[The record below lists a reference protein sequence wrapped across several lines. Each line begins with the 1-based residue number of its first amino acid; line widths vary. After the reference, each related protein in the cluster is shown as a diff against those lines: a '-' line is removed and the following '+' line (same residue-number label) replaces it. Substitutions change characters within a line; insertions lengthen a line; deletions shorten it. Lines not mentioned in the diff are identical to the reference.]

1 MAVLNTD
8 RTIERIKSAT
18 ENSKIAV
25 FHVGSKHKF
34 LTLFDDTVRTQNRI
48 ARKEHDYIGSYFG
61 KNGAKFFER
70 LLLTKCI

>member
-8 RTIERIKSAT
+8 RTIERIKAAT

-25 FHVGSKHKF
+25 FHLGSNHKF
-34 LTLFDDTVRTQNRI
+34 LTLFDNTVQTQNRI
-48 ARKEHDYIGSYFG
+48 EKKEPDYIDSYFG